1 MRLPVAMAVAL
12 CAVLPLIAPEVW
24 GGFRLG
30 TADPIL
36 SALSVFEQ
44 PLSVRTPGGPWAVGV
59 ALAWFAL
66 AYWRRK
72 FALWEAALVLIGG
85 AAALA
90 RVGNMWLDAAAMVLP
105 LARQIDLLKLAPL
118 ALAGIG
124 SGCLIVA
131 GVLLV
136 QTRPPELPVA
146 AVAAVRQTPTQG
158 NVLADWRW
166 AGELQQQL
174 GSDRSV
180 LAAGGTPSE
189 PSDFWVDY
197 LRIAQGHE
205 RWADILR
212 QLDVDTVVLESG
224 VQQHRAAELVRASSD
239 WRVTYDVGDTLV
251 AERTGP

>member
-1 MRLPVAMAVAL
+1 MSPRPPPSRLSSTSTRLSRVSRRTWAIRGIGVSCCIVRVMVMRLPVAMAVAL

-90 RVGNMWLDAAAMVLP
+90 R
-105 LARQIDLLKLAPL
+105 
-118 ALAGIG
+118 
-124 SGCLIVA
+124 
-131 GVLLV
+131 
-136 QTRPPELPVA
+136 
-146 AVAAVRQTPTQG
+146 
-158 NVLADWRW
+158 
-166 AGELQQQL
+166 
-174 GSDRSV
+174 
-180 LAAGGTPSE
+180 
-189 PSDFWVDY
+189 
-197 LRIAQGHE
+197 
-205 RWADILR
+205 
-212 QLDVDTVVLESG
+212 
-224 VQQHRAAELVRASSD
+224 
-239 WRVTYDVGDTLV
+239 
-251 AERTGP
+251 